1 MHVRAQTLSGYGAVV
16 LIYACQINFVYCRQ
30 KENLTKSM
38 SASGYREKV
47 PPHIH
52 EENVAKLSTLMQELL
67 SLEEA
72 SQHLECD
79 IAADAS
85 AEENA

>member
-1 MHVRAQTLSGYGAVV
+1 
-16 LIYACQINFVYCRQ
+16 
-30 KENLTKSM
+30 M
-38 SASGYREKV
+38 SASGYREKI

-72 SQHLECD
+72 SQHLETD
-79 IAADAS
+79 IALDVS